1 MSNRAIRSA
10 TVPVKM
16 DPYGAYIL
24 TDFDTAMKIQE
35 AADPRFGGGRQ
46 GRGGFRR
53 RRFQT
58 RRNRNRGTKN
68 RTRRS

>member
-35 AADPRFGGGRQ
+35 AADPRFGGGR
-46 GRGGFRR
+46 GKS

-68 RTRRS
+68 RTRSTRRS